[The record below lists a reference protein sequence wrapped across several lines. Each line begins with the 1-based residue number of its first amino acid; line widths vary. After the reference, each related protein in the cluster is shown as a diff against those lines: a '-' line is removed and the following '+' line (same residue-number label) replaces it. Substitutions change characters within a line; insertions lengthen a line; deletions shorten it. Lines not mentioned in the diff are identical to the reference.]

1 MGEKTALPSES
12 LRLDFHPEALEMTKP
27 VRLTIKGSGEVG
39 DNAPTVDDLLGQVAD
54 FVEILKGLEKALG
67 DDQGN
72 QIIWRVTDAERQN
85 PISFELTP
93 TPINPAIFIG
103 DRAADIERI
112 ARAGL
117 VALRNGD
124 TRPAY
129 FNEDT
134 LAKAKRMHARVRN
147 GLSDTVIDTP
157 DTDLEPM
164 IIDAAAAANVER
176 AFDAK
181 RAAAPVSYREL
192 GSVEGFVSKA
202 ELDGMGRAV
211 LRFWARTNGAEIK
224 AIATGEAFK
233 QLEEMRLSD
242 VWRGVRVRV
251 YGTISYKSLGVIDG
265 LSATGIEILGR
276 AKLPGI
282 DDIID
287 PTFTGGLSAEEFLAE
302 QRRD

>member
-1 MGEKTALPSES
+1 
-12 LRLDFHPEALEMTKP
+12 MTQP
-27 VRLTIKGSGEVG
+27 VRLTIKGAGEVG
-39 DNAPTVDDLLGQVAD
+39 ENAPTVEDLLGQVSD
-54 FVEILKGLEKALG
+54 FVEILKGVEKALG
-67 DDQGN
+67 DDKGG
-72 QIIWRVTDAERQN
+72 QIVWRVTDAERKN
-85 PISFELTP
+85 PITFELTP
-93 TPINPAIFIG
+93 TPVNPAIFIG

-147 GLSDTVIDTP
+147 GLADTVIEAP
-157 DTDLEPM
+157 DDSADAVV
-164 IIDAAAAANVER
+164 IDANVASNVER
-176 AFDAK
+176 AFDLLK
-181 RAAAPVSYREL
+181 AAAPVPYREI

-211 LRFWARTNGAEIK
+211 LRFWARTNGVEIK

-233 QLEEMRLSD
+233 QLEELRLSD
-242 VWRGVRVRV
+242 VWHGVRVRV
-251 YGTISYKSLGVIDG
+251 YGTISYKSLGVIDW
-265 LSATGIEILGR
+265 LSATGIEVLDR
-276 AKLPGI
+276 ANLPGI

-287 PTFTGGLSAEEFLAE
+287 SNFTGGLSAEEYLAE
-302 QRRD
+302 QRGE

>member
-1 MGEKTALPSES
+1 
-12 LRLDFHPEALEMTKP
+12 MTKP
-27 VRLTIKGSGEVG
+27 VRLTIKGAGEVG
-39 DNAPTVDDLLGQVAD
+39 ENAPTVEDLLGQVSD
-54 FVEILKGLEKALG
+54 FVEILKGVEKALG
-67 DDQGN
+67 DDKGG
-72 QIIWRVTDAERQN
+72 QIIWRVTDAERKN
-85 PISFELTP
+85 PITFELTP
-93 TPINPAIFIG
+93 TPVNPAIFIG

-129 FNEDT
+129 FNDDT

-147 GLSDTVIDTP
+147 GLADTVIEAP
-157 DTDLEPM
+157 DDSGDAVV
-164 IIDAAAAANVER
+164 IDSNVASSVER
-176 AFDAK
+176 AFDLLK
-181 RAAAPVSYREL
+181 SAAPIPYREI

-211 LRFWARTNGAEIK
+211 LRFWARTNGVEIK

-233 QLEEMRLSD
+233 QLEELRLSD
-242 VWRGVRVRV
+242 VWHGVRVRV

-265 LSATGIEILGR
+265 ISATGIEVLDR
-276 AKLPGI
+276 ANLPGI

-287 PTFTGGLSAEEFLAE
+287 SNFTGGLSAEEYLAE
-302 QRRD
+302 QRGE